1 MRWGFAQA
9 GSTRRAA
16 GGMMRTARRLFLA
29 LNVVAAAWLGGLI
42 WFAEGIPRDRD
53 RPPPAQATDAVVVLT
68 GGPARLKAG
77 LAELEAGR
85 ARKLFVS
92 GVNPR
97 VELAELLRT
106 AGQPASTVECCIVLG
121 YAADNTLGN
130 AAETRQWMEREG
142 YRSLRLVTA
151 SYHMR
156 RSLAEF
162 RRAMPAVEI
171 IAHPVFPDA
180 FMRDSWWSFPGT
192 LGLVVSEYHK
202 YMAVL
207 VRERL
212 GAAGVGP

>member
-1 MRWGFAQA
+1 MSGSFASR
-9 GSTRRAA
+9 GSARRAA
-16 GGMMRTARRLFLA
+16 SGMLRTAWRLISIASLA
-29 LNVVAAAWLGGLI
+29 GAAWLGGLV
-42 WFAEGIPRDRD
+42 WFAEGIPRDRGA
-53 RPPPAQATDAVVVLT
+53 PAPTQATDAVVVLT

-97 VELAELLRT
+97 VELSELLRT
-106 AGQPASTVECCIVLG
+106 AGQPANAVECCIVLG

-162 RRAMPAVEI
+162 RRAMPAIEI
-171 IAHPVFPDA
+171 IAHPVFPET
-180 FMRDSWWSFPGT
+180 FMRDAWWSFPGT
-192 LGLVVSEYHK
+192 LALVVSEYHK
-202 YMAVL
+202 YLAVL
-207 VRERL
+207 VRERIT
-212 GAAGVGP
+212 GASPA

>member
-1 MRWGFAQA
+1 MPGFVPH
-9 GSTRRAA
+9 GSARHAA
-16 GGMMRTARRLFLA
+16 GGMLRAARHLLFA
-29 LNVVAAAWLGGLI
+29 LSLIGAAWLGGLI

-53 RPPPAQATDAVVVLT
+53 APPPPQATDAVVVLT
-68 GGPARLKAG
+68 GGPARLRAG

-97 VELAELLRT
+97 VELSELLRT
-106 AGQPASTVECCIVLG
+106 AGQPAAAAECCIVLG
-121 YAADNTLGN
+121 YAADNTAGN

-162 RRAMPAVEI
+162 RRAMPMTEI
-171 IAHPVFPDA
+171 VAHPVFPET
-180 FMRDSWWSFPGT
+180 FMRNSWWSYPGT
-192 LGLVVSEYHK
+192 LALVLSEYHK
-202 YMAVL
+202 YLAVL
-207 VRERL
+207 LRERL
-212 GAAGVGP
+212 SAGAP

>member
-1 MRWGFAQA
+1 MRRGLAQPRSA
-9 GSTRRAA
+9 RRVASSIL
-16 GGMMRTARRLFLA
+16 RTAHRLLLA
-29 LNVVAAAWLGGLI
+29 LSVIAATWLGGLI
-42 WFAEGIPRDRD
+42 WFAESIPRDRD
-53 RPPPAQATDAVVVLT
+53 APALAQATDAIVVLT

-106 AGQPASTVECCIVLG
+106 AGQPASAAECCIVLG

-171 IAHPVFPDA
+171 VAHPVFPDA

-192 LGLVVSEYHK
+192 LALVVSEYHK

-212 GAAGVGP
+212 TAPDGGR